1 MSFTLVRVDDRLIH
15 GQVVLYWSNV
25 RSGDGIILVVDDQ
38 LGQDNFIKSVFKDA
52 GKKMGKNVF
61 IFTVEQAKKKI
72 PEAAASGK
80 KYYLIAKSISFL
92 SELKKAGVDFGN
104 EVIIGNVS
112 NRPDTKKMYNNIYF
126 NEQEIQDAN
135 YLKAQQM
142 KLTFQLTPND
152 AGADF

>member
-15 GQVVLYWSNV
+15 GQVVLYWSKV
-25 RSGDGIILVVDDQ
+25 RQGDGIILVVDDQ

-72 PEAAASGK
+72 PEAAASDK

-92 SELKKAGVDFGN
+92 AELKRADVDFGE

-112 NRPDTKKMYNNIYF
+112 NRPETKKMYNNIYF
-126 NEQEIQDAN
+126 SEQEIKAAE
-135 YLKAQQM
+135 YLKEKQLRL
-142 KLTFQLTPND
+142 KFQLTPND
-152 AGADF
+152 AGAEY

>member
-1 MSFTLVRVDDRLIH
+1 
-15 GQVVLYWSNV
+15 
-25 RSGDGIILVVDDQ
+25 
-38 LGQDNFIKSVFKDA
+38 
-52 GKKMGKNVF
+52 MGKNVF

-92 SELKKAGVDFGN
+92 SELKKAGVDFGD

-126 NEQEIQDAN
+126 NEQEIKDAN